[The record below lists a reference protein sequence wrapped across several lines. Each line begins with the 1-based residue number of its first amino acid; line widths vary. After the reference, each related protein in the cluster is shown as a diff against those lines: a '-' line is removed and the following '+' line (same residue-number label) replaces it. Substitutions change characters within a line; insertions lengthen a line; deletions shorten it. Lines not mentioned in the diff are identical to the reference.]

1 MSPSQ
6 AGITPSIPDEP
17 TDHLRNAPK
26 IQMWVIWQEL
36 GHDKKRWNSFQVCAH
51 IYLLFVPVLSPWSA
65 KLYCRDVAT
74 SGCLNWDGNW
84 KSQRSEKLSI
94 AYKATHRFE
103 GQWAIDHTVKQYWD
117 SPRTTGTVSTT
128 PPRSSGKEA
137 AARRARCV
145 ARPRRARPIPTLSQ
159 STVPGI
165 NDSDDDSNSDNNEFL
180 DASDPECA
188 LDEGNGNGG
197 KSAKA
202 KGKRKATTQG
212 GKNPNQARRD
222 Q

>member
-36 GHDKKRWNSFQVCAH
+36 GHDKKRWNSFQ
-51 IYLLFVPVLSPWSA
+51 
-65 KLYCRDVAT
+65 LYCRDVAT

-84 KSQRSEKLSI
+84 KSQRSEKLSM
-94 AYKATHRFE
+94 AYKATRRFE

-128 PPRSSGKEA
+128 PPRSM
-137 AARRARCV
+137 ARKLQPAV
-145 ARPRRARPIPTLSQ
+145 LAVWLAHAGPVPSPTLSQ

-165 NDSDDDSNSDNNEFL
+165 NDSDDDSNGDNNEFL